1 MTYSYHSGANLN
13 YLPNAK
19 IRIKF
24 ELETIINLKF
34 LDNVWKFEGRGDPL
48 YLIERRESV
57 FHDGQTATRPSDEAG
72 DAAEPATVHDEPVAG
87 SPSR

>member
-24 ELETIINLKF
+24 EITTIINNQNNKGH
-34 LDNVWKFEGRGDPL
+34 VW
-48 YLIERRESV
+48 
-57 FHDGQTATRPSDEAG
+57 
-72 DAAEPATVHDEPVAG
+72 
-87 SPSR
+87 